1 MKMEIEYWCN
11 QISFRYVELA
21 IDWLNIERDWLQ
33 RRIMDQSEWSIHELP
48 FDKLERQKKN
58 LGTYTFFILFIR
70 KQDILLFFPLSLH
83 FFFALFAALV
93 NKLFSDLEMPSTV
106 KV

>member
-1 MKMEIEYWCN
+1 MKMEIKYWCN

-33 RRIMDQSEWSIHELP
+33 RMIMDQSEWSIHELP

-58 LGTYTFFILFIR
+58 SNLLKSSFF
-70 KQDILLFFPLSLH
+70 
-83 FFFALFAALV
+83 
-93 NKLFSDLEMPSTV
+93 
-106 KV
+106 